1 MVRVHFV
8 DLRMIRCHDLLMLC
22 ACVSCGLHG
31 QMLSL
36 ACGNANT
43 QKTHAHAHAHARTRT
58 HTHAYTHRC
67 GPCRAIGPKIE
78 ELAANH
84 ADAIFVKIDTEA
96 TGENKALAMDA
107 QIRAFPTFHFYLK
120 TAKVTEI
127 VGADVGKISAAVAA
141 HKPSVVTS
149 ADAALGSADP
159 AAADALVAKVKSA
172 LVTLKAGC
180 SSDQV
185 GLVHVLWASC

>member
-1 MVRVHFV
+1 MH
-8 DLRMIRCHDLLMLC
+8 
-22 ACVSCGLHG
+22 
-31 QMLSL
+31 
-36 ACGNANT
+36 T
-43 QKTHAHAHAHARTRT
+43 HAHAHARTRTHAHART

-78 ELAANH
+78 EMAANH

-185 GLVHVLWASC
+185 GLVHALWASC